1 MSNFKS
7 VLVGSVFLSLVHFS
21 STVKGQSYVSVNIEE
36 EYEFLTEHWLK
47 MSEDISHYYGLSAF
61 CTNSEYRAYTSE
73 VLELLHHYDS
83 MVLDLLK
90 DPTADIDI
98 SSHEYKKTMKDIEKF
113 EGDYDLK
120 GFISFLRESCIT
132 RNQLER
138 DKEDLKKEVGMYSYD
153 GQVMMIETEVN
164 KFLGKIDKRILA
176 INKHIHHI
184 HPDKVKP
191 FRMVSAND

>member
-1 MSNFKS
+1 MKKIASF
-7 VLVGSVFLSLVHFS
+7 VIALTLFFLSG
-21 STVKGQSYVSVNIEE
+21 KGFGQTYVAVNVEE
-36 EYEFLTEHWLK
+36 EYEFLTNHWLK
-47 MSEDISHYYGLSAF
+47 MSADISHYYGLSAF
-61 CTNSEYRAYTSE
+61 CTNSEYRTYTIE
-73 VLELLHHYDS
+73 VLESLHHYDS
-83 MVLDLLK
+83 LVLDLLK

-120 GFISFLRESCIT
+120 EFISFLRESCIT

-138 DKEDLKKEVGMYSYD
+138 DKDDLKNEVGMYSYD
-153 GQVMMIETEVN
+153 GQVMMLETEVN
-164 KFLGKIDKRILA
+164 KFLNKIDKRILA

-191 FRMVSAND
+191 FRIAYSGD

>member
-1 MSNFKS
+1 MTHLKS
-7 VLVGSVFLSLVHFS
+7 ILIVFIFISSFHLSYIAKS
-21 STVKGQSYVSVNIEE
+21 QSYVAVNIEE
-36 EYEFLTEHWLK
+36 EYEFLTKHWMQ

-61 CTNSEYRAYTSE
+61 CDNSEYRTYTIE
-73 VLELLHHYDS
+73 VLEQLHHYDS
-83 MVLDLLK
+83 IMLDILK

-120 GFISFLRESCIT
+120 AFISFLRESCMT
-132 RNQLER
+132 RNELEK
-138 DKEDLKKEVGMYSYD
+138 DKEKLKKEVGMYSYD
-153 GQVMMIETEVN
+153 GQVMMLEAEVN
-164 KFLGKIDKRILA
+164 KYLKKIDKRILA

-191 FRMVSAND
+191 FKMVSSSN

>member
-1 MSNFKS
+1 MSNVAKS
-7 VLVGSVFLSLVHFS
+7 
-21 STVKGQSYVSVNIEE
+21 QSYVAVNIED
-36 EYEFLTEHWLK
+36 EYEFLTGHWLK

-61 CTNSEYRAYTSE
+61 CTNSEYRTYTIE

-83 MVLDLLK
+83 VMIDLLK

-98 SSHEYKKTMKDIEKF
+98 SSHEYKKTMKDIERF

-120 GFISFLRESCIT
+120 GFIAFLRESCIT

-138 DKEDLKKEVGMYSYD
+138 DKETLKKEVGMYSYD
-153 GQVMMIETEVN
+153 GQVMMLEAEVN
-164 KFLGKIDKRILA
+164 KYLKKIDKRILA

-184 HPDKVKP
+184 HPDKVRP
-191 FRMVSAND
+191 FKMVSAND

>member
-1 MSNFKS
+1 
-7 VLVGSVFLSLVHFS
+7 
-21 STVKGQSYVSVNIEE
+21 
-36 EYEFLTEHWLK
+36 

-61 CTNSEYRAYTSE
+61 CTNSEYRTYTIE

-90 DPTADIDI
+90 DPTVEIDI

-120 GFISFLRESCIT
+120 GFIAFLRESCTT

-138 DKEDLKKEVGMYSYD
+138 DKQDLKKEMGMYSYD
-153 GQVMMIETEVN
+153 GQVMMLETEVN
-164 KFLGKIDKRILA
+164 KFLNKIDKRILA

-191 FRMVSAND
+191 FKMVSAND

>member
-1 MSNFKS
+1 MTRVKS
-7 VLVGSVFLSLVHFS
+7 ILVVIIFLSLLLS
-21 STVKGQSYVSVNIEE
+21 SNVAKCQSYVAVNIEE
-36 EYEFLTEHWLK
+36 EYEFLTGHWLK

-61 CTNSEYRAYTSE
+61 CTNSEYRAYTIE

-83 MVLDLLK
+83 IMLDLLR
-90 DPTADIDI
+90 DPTANIDI

-120 GFISFLRESCIT
+120 AFISFLRESCTT

-138 DKEDLKKEVGMYSYD
+138 DKETLKKEVGMYSYD
-153 GQVMMIETEVN
+153 GQVMMLETEVN
-164 KFLGKIDKRILA
+164 KFLSKIDKRILS

-191 FRMVSAND
+191 FKMVTSSN